1 MTLPPSPAIARWAA
15 RVRAGGPVLDVAAGG
30 GRHAALF
37 ARRGHPVVAVDR
49 DVAALRALAEPGV
62 EVVAADLEDGPWP
75 LPGRTF
81 AAVVVVNYL
90 WRPLWPDLLAAI
102 EPGGAL
108 LYETFAVGN
117 ERFGRPR
124 NPDFLLREGELRAV
138 AEAAGCAVVYNEHRE
153 RGDPPKCVRQRLFA
167 VRPATA
173 SRGS

>member
-49 DVAALRALAEPGV
+49 DVDALRALGEPGV
-62 EVVAADLEDGPWP
+62 EIVATDLENAPWP
-75 LPGRTF
+75 LPGRAF

-90 WRPLWPDLLAAI
+90 WRPLWPDLLAAV

-124 NPDFLLREGELRAV
+124 NPDFLLREGELRDV
-138 AEAAGCAVVYNEHRE
+138 AEAAGFTVVECGHGE
-153 RGDPPKCVRQRLFA
+153 EGDPPTCVRQRLFA

-173 SRGS
+173 SRDS

>member
-1 MTLPPSPAIARWAA
+1 MTLPPSPAIAGWVA

-62 EVVAADLEDGPWP
+62 EVVAADLEGAPWP
-75 LPGRTF
+75 LPGRAF
-81 AAVVVVNYL
+81 AAVVVVHYL
-90 WRPLWPDLLAAI
+90 WRPLWPDLLAAV

-124 NPDFLLREGELRAV
+124 NPDFLLREGELRDV
-138 AEAAGCAVVYNEHRE
+138 AMAAGFTVVAYEHGE
-153 RGDPPKCVRQRLFA
+153 EGAPPTCVRQRLLA
-167 VRPATA
+167 VRPVTA

>member
-81 AAVVVVNYL
+81 AAVVVANYL
-90 WRPLWPDLLAAI
+90 WRPLWPDLL
-102 EPGGAL
+102 
-108 LYETFAVGN
+108 
-117 ERFGRPR
+117 
-124 NPDFLLREGELRAV
+124 
-138 AEAAGCAVVYNEHRE
+138 
-153 RGDPPKCVRQRLFA
+153 
-167 VRPATA
+167 
-173 SRGS
+173 

>member
-1 MTLPPSPAIARWAA
+1 MTLTPSPAIARWAA

-138 AEAAGCAVVYNEHRE
+138 AETAGFTVVDYEHGE
-153 RGDPPKCVRQRLFA
+153 EGDPPSCVRQRLFA